1 MTVRD
6 PVLLIGFNRPTL
18 MATVLDRLR
27 EVQPRTLYIAID
39 GPRPRRANDVAQVE
53 ACRALVST
61 IDWEC
66 DIKTLFQDVN
76 LGCGRGVST
85 AITWFFT
92 HEEQGIILEDD
103 IVPDPTFFDYC
114 ETLLTRYRDHPAV
127 FAISGCN
134 IVPAAHI
141 SEPQQ
146 PWRFSGIPM
155 VWGWATWRRSWLRFQ
170 LDIRGWRKQLPFHR
184 LLTQSGFSLPF
195 AASWASEFALTARGT
210 VDTWDWQV
218 TYAAMAADQLTAT
231 SNTNLVENIGFAADA
246 THTKLGSSPLPHV
259 QPWSGSTAEIA
270 VRADRKADAW
280 ITRHHYGGGLL
291 TTADRLRKFAQG
303 KEPVVA
309 PWR

>member
-27 EVQPRTLYIAID
+27 EVKPSTLYIAID
-39 GPRPRRANDVAQVE
+39 GPRPDRPDDVAQVE
-53 ACRALVST
+53 ACRSLASAV
-61 IDWEC
+61 DWAC
-66 DIKTLFQDVN
+66 DVKTLFQEVN

-92 HEEQGIILEDD
+92 HEERGIILEDD
-103 IVPDPTFFDYC
+103 IVPDPTFFDFC
-114 ETLLTRYRDHPAV
+114 SELLTRYQHDERV

-134 IVPAAHI
+134 IVPPAQI
-141 SEPQQ
+141 SEPQHA
-146 PWRFSGIPM
+146 WRFSRIPM
-155 VWGWATWRRSWLRFQ
+155 VWGWATWRRSWQHFQ
-170 LDIRGWRKQLPFHR
+170 LDIRGWRKQVSFHR
-184 LLTQSGFSLPF
+184 LLAESGFSLPY

-218 TYAAMAADQLTAT
+218 TYAAMAADQLTVT

-246 THTKLGSSPLPHV
+246 THTTRGSSPLPPV
-259 QPWSGSTAEIA
+259 RPWSGSSVEIA

>member
-39 GPRPRRANDVAQVE
+39 GPRPDRPDDIPQVE
-53 ACRALVST
+53 ACRALVSA

-103 IVPDPTFFDYC
+103 IVPDPTFFGFC
-114 ETLLTRYRDHPAV
+114 ETLLGRYRDNPAV

-146 PWRFSGIPM
+146 PWRFSRIPM

-184 LLTQSGFSLPF
+184 LLTQSGLSLPF

-218 TYAAMAADQLTAT
+218 TYAAMAADQLTVT

-246 THTKLGSSPLPHV
+246 THTKLGSSPLPGV
-259 QPWSGSTAEIA
+259 QPWSGSTADIA